1 MSSLPEIKRPLKD
14 KITKVKN
21 EGMKTNAI
29 LLLIT
34 SLFTLSCATTTEEGA
49 VGVNRKQYLSGV
61 SSEQILAASEKSY
74 AETKADAQ
82 KKGILDKNHSQ
93 VARVTT
99 IAKKLIPFTPIFR
112 KDALSWPWEVHVIT
126 SPELNAYCMPGG
138 KMIFYS
144 GIIEKLQLTDGEIAA
159 IMGHEMSHALREH
172 GRERMAEQL
181 AGQVGTQAV
190 VAGLVLGGVIDPKY
204 AGVASV
210 GASAMTTLIISLPH
224 SRTQESEADTMGVE
238 LMARAGYDPR
248 EALNLW
254 KKMGVQGGSKPPE
267 ILSTHPADATRL
279 DHIASLLPK
288 VMPLYEAAKGK

>member
-1 MSSLPEIKRPLKD
+1 
-14 KITKVKN
+14 
-21 EGMKTNAI
+21 MKTHVVII
-29 LLLIT
+29 LLAA
-34 SLFTLSCATTTEEGA
+34 LFTLSCASTTEEGA
-49 VGVNRKQYLSGV
+49 TGVTRKQYLAGV
-61 SSEQILAASEKSY
+61 SSEQILAESEKGY
-74 AETKADAQ
+74 EQTKAEAQ
-82 KKGILDKNHSQ
+82 KKGTLDKNPSQ
-93 VARVTT
+93 VARVTA

-112 KDALSWPWEVHVIT
+112 KDALSWKWEVHVIT

-172 GRERMAEQL
+172 GRERMAEAI
-181 AGQVGTQAV
+181 AGQVGSQAV
-190 VAGLVLGGVIDPKY
+190 VMGLVLGGVIDQKY

-210 GASAMTTLIISLPH
+210 GAAAITQVVISLPH

-254 KKMGVQGGSKPPE
+254 KKMGAQGGSKPPE
-267 ILSTHPADATRL
+267 ILSTHPADSTRL
-279 DHIASLLPK
+279 EHIASLLPK